1 MIKCGLPLSIISELV
16 LKMPYVQGTAIG
28 QDLANQTRL
37 AFPIADE
44 ALRFLEDQRLVEV
57 ASGELVG
64 RVSYRFSLTE
74 LGRIRAR
81 EVLSNLDMSVRHR
94 CRWSSTSAMSPTGSF
109 GD

>member
-1 MIKCGLPLSIISELV
+1 
-16 LKMPYVQGTAIG
+16 QGTAIG

-37 AFPIADE
+37 PFPIADE
-44 ALRFLEDQRLVEV
+44 ALRFLKDQRLLEV

-81 EVLSNLDMSVRHR
+81 EVFEQ
-94 CRWSSTSAMSPTGSF
+94 CRYIGPAPVPVEQYVAQCRRQRVTGIECTPATLKQAF
-109 GD
+109 Q